1 MHVFSLDA
9 GSDCTTARFRSIGQA
24 GSVWVKT
31 STMEN
36 PSLPHGCWGGVA
48 QYLGTSATF
57 QECISVPCW
66 MDLLVEIYL
75 SYWVIVFLLW
85 RIWCFFFSRDVPIL
99 FHICKRWP
107 PNLFVK
113 ILDVLFFFPPNSKKN
128 NRYPLKMNECPLKNV
143 SIFLSFIPPWA
154 SSFSGDIRKSFQ
166 GIAHPITLIGF
177 NRGSL

>member
-113 ILDVLFFFPPNSKKN
+113 ILDVLFFFLPTLKKTIDTPWRWTN
-128 NRYPLKMNECPLKNV
+128 VHWKMFPFFCRL
-143 SIFLSFIPPWA
+143 FLLEHLH
-154 SSFSGDIRKSFQ
+154 FQ
-166 GIAHPITLIGF
+166 GIFGKVF
-177 NRGSL
+177 RG